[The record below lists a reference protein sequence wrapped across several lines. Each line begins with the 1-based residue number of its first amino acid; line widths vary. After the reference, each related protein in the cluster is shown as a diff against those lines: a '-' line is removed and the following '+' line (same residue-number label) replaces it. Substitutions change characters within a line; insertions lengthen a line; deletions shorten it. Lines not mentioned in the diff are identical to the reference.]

1 MHENCAVY
9 FSLWVYDMH
18 HPPQLP
24 SLQEEVAMA
33 AAADT
38 RARIRA
44 AGVGLSP
51 LVGGGLGF
59 TESSLEGSPPMAPWA
74 FVPVAPMA
82 GPM

>member
-1 MHENCAVY
+1 
-9 FSLWVYDMH
+9 
-18 HPPQLP
+18 
-24 SLQEEVAMA
+24 MA

-51 LVGGGLGF
+51 LPGGGLGL
-59 TESSLEGSPPMAPWA
+59 ESSLERPPMAPWA

-82 GPM
+82 PM

>member
-1 MHENCAVY
+1 
-9 FSLWVYDMH
+9 
-18 HPPQLP
+18 
-24 SLQEEVAMA
+24 MA